1 MSADRCRTG
10 PSGIKAMIFDMDG
23 TLINPVDLH
32 AACWVETVKHIGADV
47 PSDDI
52 RVSTATGGD
61 QIVYGLLP
69 LT

>member
-1 MSADRCRTG
+1 
-10 PSGIKAMIFDMDG
+10 MIFDMDG

-32 AACWVETVKHIGADV
+32 AACWVEAVKHIGADV
-47 PSDDI
+47 PSGDI